1 MSLKLEHRV
10 GIRASAE
17 TIWEIV
23 SDIGG
28 WAAWNPIYSRAEGVL
43 KIGAPLSLDLVLE
56 GQAMR
61 TIRPVIADWIPNE
74 QIHWRLSLLGGL
86 VATTRYIEIEKLADR
101 SCILYNGEVFGG
113 LLGPSVARRMRPA
126 IRAGFAAMGEAVR
139 VKAEAAATA
148 P

>member
-1 MSLKLEHRV
+1 MKVKLEHRV
-10 GIRASAE
+10 GIRAPAE
-17 TIWEIV
+17 AIWAIV
-23 SDIGG
+23 SDIEG
-28 WAAWNPIYSRAEGVL
+28 WASWNPIYPRAEGVL
-43 KIGAPLSLDLVLE
+43 KIGAPLSLDLAME

-86 VATTRYIEIEKLADR
+86 VSTTRYIEIEKLADR
-101 SCILYNGEVFGG
+101 ACIFYNGEVFGG

-126 IRAGFAAMGEAVR
+126 IRAGFAAMGEAVKA
-139 VKAEAAATA
+139 KAEAAEA